1 MVRFLEDNIG
11 KIMSWANVL
20 FLFLFSIHL
29 FNFPDK
35 FIILWCVFSI
45 GVFWLQY
52 KKLCLDK
59 MFWILALAIGLN
71 GLGTYY
77 YLAENLSYTFGDIIK
92 LVVPTIL
99 VYPFMKQAV
108 CDKNEADVLRI
119 IMAIAIGTFV
129 YSLLNYSA
137 YLEHGFSYGSR
148 IWVEFWTDYPMNA
161 THHSYWGCFVVG
173 LVGYAIYCIMQKKWL
188 NVIVVTVFVAIENY
202 IQIVV
207 DNRMVLCT
215 TFVALV
221 VAIILFL
228 CLNRKD
234 KKIMRNCI
242 AIIIAVAVLV
252 AIAFVFDV
260 LGVRSSGYIQRFVT
274 RDGGIIKNIR
284 FQMII
289 EAIKM
294 LPSHWK
300 GGADM
305 WAAGVYHVHNYWLQ
319 VANVSGIIPFVLWM
333 IVNISAIVDVVKLVK
348 SAVISQKIKLT
359 LIPMLASI
367 VGYLMMEPGGTEAN
381 RYIIF
386 YVILIALLKQLAN
399 VDKPNVGEED
409 VQVSS
414 EI

>member
-1 MVRFLEDNIG
+1 MMKFFENNIE
-11 KIMSWANVL
+11 KIMGWANIL
-20 FLFLFSIHL
+20 FLSLFSIHL
-29 FNFPDK
+29 CNFPDK
-35 FIILWCVFSI
+35 FIILWCVFSMGI
-45 GVFWLQY
+45 FWLQH
-52 KKLCLDK
+52 KSLCLDG

-92 LVVPTIL
+92 MVVPTIL

-108 CDKNEADVLRI
+108 YDRKEVDVFLI
-119 IMAIAIGTFV
+119 IMTIAIGTFI
-129 YSLLNYSA
+129 YSLLNFNA
-137 YLEHGFSYGSR
+137 YIEHGFSDGGR

-161 THHSYWGCFVVG
+161 THHSYWGCFVAGLVG
-173 LVGYAIYCIMQKKWL
+173 LVIWCIAQKKWL
-188 NVIVVTVFVAIENY
+188 NAVTVTAFIAVENY

-215 TFVALV
+215 TFVALM
-221 VAIILFL
+221 VAIFLFL
-228 CLNRKD
+228 YLNRKN
-234 KKIMRNCI
+234 KAVIRKCI
-242 AIIIAVAVLV
+242 VITIVTAVMMIIAFGLD
-252 AIAFVFDV
+252 VF
-260 LGVRSSGYIQRFVT
+260 GVRSSGYIQRFMT
-274 RDGGIIKNIR
+274 RDGGIIRNIR
-284 FQMII
+284 FQMIV

-300 GGADM
+300 GGANM
-305 WAAGVYHVHNYWLQ
+305 YAAGWYHVHNYWLQ

-333 IVNISAIVDVVKLVK
+333 IVNISAIIDVVKIVK
-348 SAVISQKIKLT
+348 STSISQKIKLT
-359 LIPMLASI
+359 LVPILTSI
-367 VGYLMMEPGGTEAN
+367 VCYLMMEPGGTESN

-399 VDKPNVGEED
+399 KNNVGVKN